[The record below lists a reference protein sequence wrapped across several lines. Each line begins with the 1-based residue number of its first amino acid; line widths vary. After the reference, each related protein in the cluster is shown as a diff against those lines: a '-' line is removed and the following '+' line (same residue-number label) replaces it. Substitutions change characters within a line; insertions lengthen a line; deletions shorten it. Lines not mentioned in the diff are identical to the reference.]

1 MLPYISEKT
10 EDKLIIGLRISLGLI
25 FFWFGA
31 LKVAGY
37 NPVFEIVNSSFPF
50 LASGIGNIALGLVE
64 AVIGLGLVSR
74 LFPKIIHTALFFH
87 LLGTFS
93 VFISAPSLMF
103 DPYFPVLTLS
113 GEFVFKN
120 ITLAMAGL
128 VVLGYH
134 HRR

>member
-1 MLPYISEKT
+1 MKTITISSF
-10 EDKLIIGLRISLGLI
+10 EDKLIIGLRISLGII

-37 NPVFEIVNSSFPF
+37 NPVYEIVNASFPF
-50 LASGIGNIALGLVE
+50 FAAGIGNIILGSIE
-64 AVIGLGLVSR
+64 ATIGLGL
-74 LFPKIIHTALFFH
+74 LFGLLRRAIHTALFLH
-87 LLGTFS
+87 LLGTFF
-93 VFISAPSLMF
+93 VFISAPELMF
-103 DPYFPVLTLS
+103 QPFFPILTLP

-134 HRR
+134 KK